1 MPGARVAV
9 LVLPGGG
16 FREHTLLDGIGYA
29 HWLNRIGISATVLHY
44 RLRPAP
50 FPLALRQ
57 ARAVLGALQED
68 PRWGCTDATVRAM
81 GSSAG
86 GLLAGLLATGAV
98 LSVED
103 APAHV
108 PRPAFQAQCYG
119 LADLGLIPESA
130 VEALLGDKVH
140 LATELSPVT
149 HVDERTAPTFAWTTA
164 QDPPGLPNALAWA
177 RVLGGGTVCRWS
189 CTSTPRGGTGWVWP
203 MGWRTGSTGIRRFPT
218 RRSGPGRSSGGW
230 RTWCWASEG
239 SRPGGVECSLWTDLG
254 RACSFTCSI
263 SGLHWYDSVY

>member
-177 RVLGGGTVCRWS
+177 RVLGGHGVPVELHVYPEGWHGLGLADGVAYGEHGHQAVPHTAQWAGAFERW
-189 CTSTPRGGTGWVWP
+189 
-203 MGWRTGSTGIRRFPT
+203 
-218 RRSGPGRSSGGW
+218 
-230 RTWCWASEG
+230 
-239 SRPGGVECSLWTDLG
+239 VEDVVLG
-254 RACSFTCSI
+254 Q
-263 SGLHWYDSVY
+263 